1 MTQLKEGRG
10 TEQARL
16 AALEG
21 KIGTLKEI
29 VATLTAE
36 KHEALDSVASLGS
49 RLQEAESANKE
60 LRSELVS
67 ATEAGA
73 AAGGGVAAVVAM
85 EARLAEQEAV
95 IAELRQARA
104 DLAAQIEASQ
114 AASSSAGDVGSSP
127 ADSASLET
135 RLTEVTA
142 QRDELLVRVTRQAD
156 ETRTALAARADALRE
171 ATAEAAALKTR
182 LLALGSQEVE
192 DQRLRLCRMM
202 DMRPQVR
209 ARAFDVRCLPAFNR
223 AIVSLRIVD
232 APKKN

>member
-10 TEQARL
+10 TEQTRL

-209 ARAFDVRCLPAFNR
+209 ARMCVACLPL
-223 AIVSLRIVD
+223 IVPLCHSGIVD